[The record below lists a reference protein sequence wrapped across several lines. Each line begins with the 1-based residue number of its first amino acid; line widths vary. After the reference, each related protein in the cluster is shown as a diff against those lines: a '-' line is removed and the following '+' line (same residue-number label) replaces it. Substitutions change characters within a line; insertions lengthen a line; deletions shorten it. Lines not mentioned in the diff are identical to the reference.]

1 MLKLLKLTQTMNIS
15 ILIDGNLILSNK
27 INQINHCQGPSK
39 ITNPDESYFV
49 RKIKRKNTEWAG
61 SSAW

>member
-15 ILIDGNLILSNK
+15 IFIDGNLMLSNK
-27 INQINHCQGPSK
+27 INHCQGPSK
-39 ITNPDESYFV
+39 LTNPDKSYFV